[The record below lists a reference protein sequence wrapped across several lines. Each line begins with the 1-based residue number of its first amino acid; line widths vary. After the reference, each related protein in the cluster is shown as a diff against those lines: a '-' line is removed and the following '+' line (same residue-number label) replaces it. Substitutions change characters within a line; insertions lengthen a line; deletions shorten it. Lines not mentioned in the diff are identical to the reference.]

1 MNDKQEDHPDFLEE
15 GPLSIEQ
22 VLAQLFETVAVT
34 QAQNDVLL
42 GLVTGLVS
50 SVEEIDE
57 EDVIANASENFARHY
72 ERRIEQMKSEYAFF
86 GGGGSNSSP
95 SSEAEE

>member
-1 MNDKQEDHPDFLEE
+1 MNDEQKDQPDSLEQ

-42 GLVTGLVS
+42 GLLTGLVS

-57 EDVIANASENFARHY
+57 EEVIQNAGENFAKHY

-86 GGGGSNSSP
+86 GGQPNSSP
-95 SSEAEE
+95 SSESEE